1 MTRMVFIPEMGC
13 SGDMVLGALADLG
26 AEGEMKEGV
35 KTALGYTLSFKD
47 ALKHG
52 VHAKILETDLDEKC
66 SPARMMEL
74 IRSSADILEFDD
86 YQMKFAWD
94 TFETI
99 LEAEK
104 SIHASGGAA
113 SRGMSNIDT
122 VVDIVGVTIGLG
134 ALDAFSLDVISGPVA
149 VGTTPAAAAI
159 HILKKKKFNFYS
171 RDIKHELC
179 TPTGA
184 SIMVNIAQGVGKMP
198 EMRAYKEGCGGGS
211 RDFHLPNVL
220 RLRIL

>member
-1 MTRMVFIPEMGC
+1 MTKLVFVPEMGC

-26 AEGEMKEGV
+26 AEQEIKEGIR
-35 KTALGYTLSFKD
+35 TALGYKLSFKD

-66 SPARMMEL
+66 SPARMVEL

-86 YQMKFAWD
+86 HQMKFAWD

-104 SIHASGGAA
+104 SINKLDGAHLHEM
-113 SRGMSNIDT
+113 GNIDT
-122 VVDIVGVTIGLG
+122 VVDIVGAAIGLG
-134 ALDAFSLDVISGPVA
+134 VLGAFNSDVISGPVA
-149 VGTTPAAAAI
+149 VGTEPAPAAI
-159 HILKKKKFNFYS
+159 QILKKRKFVFYKK
-171 RDIKHELC
+171 DIKHELC

-184 SIMVNIAQGVGKMP
+184 GIIVNIAQGVGKMP
-198 EMRAYKEGCGGGS
+198 EMKAYKEGCGGGS
-211 RDFHLPNVL
+211 REFHLPNIL

>member
-1 MTRMVFIPEMGC
+1 MTKLVFVPEMGC

-26 AEGEMKEGV
+26 AGDEIKEGIR
-35 KTALGYTLSFKD
+35 TALGYKISFKD

-52 VHAKILETDLDEKC
+52 VHAKILETDLNEKC
-66 SPARMMEL
+66 PPTRIMEL

-104 SIHASGGAA
+104 SIHRIDEAY
-113 SRGMSNIDT
+113 MSDIANIDT
-122 VVDIVGVTIGLG
+122 VVDIVGATIGLG
-134 ALDAFSLDVISGPVA
+134 VLDAFSSDVISGPVA
-149 VGTTPAAAAI
+149 VGTRPAAAAI
-159 HILKKKKFNFYS
+159 YILKKKKFNFYS

-184 SIMVNIAQGVGKMP
+184 SIIANIAQGVGKMP
-198 EMRAYKEGCGGGS
+198 EMKKYKEGCGGGS
-211 RDFHLPNVL
+211 RNFHLPNVL

>member
-26 AEGEMKEGV
+26 AEDDIKEGIR
-35 KTALGYTLSFKD
+35 TALGYEISFKD
-47 ALKHG
+47 ATKNG
-52 VHAKILETDLDEKC
+52 VHAKVLQTSSKERCSLEK
-66 SPARMMEL
+66 MMEL

-99 LEAEK
+99 LDAEK
-104 SIHASGGAA
+104 SMYGSDEKHLKDAGS
-113 SRGMSNIDT
+113 IDT
-122 VVDIVGVTIGLG
+122 VIDIIGATIGLG
-134 ALDAFSLDVISGPVA
+134 TLGAFSSDVISGPVA
-149 VGTTPAAAAI
+149 VGSEPAPAAI
-159 HILKKKKFNFYS
+159 HILKKKRFIFYKK
-171 RDIKHELC
+171 DIKHELC

-184 SIMVNIAQGVGKMP
+184 SIIVNIAQRVSKMP
-198 EMRAYKEGCGGGS
+198 EMTNYKEGCGGGS
-211 RDFHLPNVL
+211 MNFHLPNVL